1 MKIVKAGM
9 TYFAIIFGV
18 GFVLGTMLSQGR
30 TPPQNME
37 QMYILC
43 WVL

>member
-1 MKIVKAGM
+1 M

-30 TPPQNME
+30 TPRQKAE
-37 QMYILC
+37 ESQS
-43 WVL
+43 